1 VVHVVEGLTR
11 NWWAVALRGA
21 FALLFGLL
29 TLVWPTLTVVVLVA
43 LFGAWA
49 LLDGAFAFAAAWRR
63 AERRQ
68 TWWPFLVEGILGVA
82 AAVVT
87 WVWPQITALGL
98 LTVIGVWAIVTGILE
113 IVSAIRL
120 RRMITNEFWLGLAG
134 AASVVFGVLVLIFP
148 GAGAVAIAWVIGWYA
163 ILFGVFLLML
173 GFRLRGMGTR
183 MAAHPA

>member
-1 VVHVVEGLTR
+1 MVEELTR

-49 LLDGAFAFAAAWRR
+49 LLDGVFAFAAAWRR

-98 LTVIGVWAIVTGILE
+98 EDEGVPDREDELIAEGSVE
-113 IVSAIRL
+113 
-120 RRMITNEFWLGLAG
+120 MDEFASPEE
-134 AASVVFGVLVLIFP
+134 AALSVRDEAP
-148 GAGAVAIAWVIGWYA
+148 GA
-163 ILFGVFLLML
+163 
-173 GFRLRGMGTR
+173 TDHEDP
-183 MAAHPA
+183 HPDQDREEDE